1 MKGLARWVADALAFY
16 LAIYLVDSLISP
28 RLHVDAVWIAVV
40 RAVLLGLLN
49 SLVRPLYRVKAKPGM
64 AIGEAV
70 ATVLFNTLVLQIV
83 IWAGG
88 PLSATSVAW
97 VLATAAFLT
106 LLGGL
111 INWLIGF
118 KKKERPASLV
128 PEHRDPR
135 APAGA
140 QAKPST
146 KRG

>member
-1 MKGLARWVADALAFY
+1 ML
-16 LAIYLVDSLISP
+16 
-28 RLHVDAVWIAVV
+28 
-40 RAVLLGLLN
+40 AVLLGLLN

-118 KKKERPASLV
+118 KEKRGPPHSCRSTETPEPQQVHRRSPRPNEV
-128 PEHRDPR
+128 R
-135 APAGA
+135 
-140 QAKPST
+140 T
-146 KRG
+146 KRSPADFGVRI